1 MDSGKPSSDKDD
13 TLSGIDSER
22 SAGVSSGDAD
32 INGAAGEADGE
43 EYYEEEIEYI
53 EDSDESDGEEVE
65 DSFRGGI
72 PPEQMRWGYPPP
84 RFGNMTFPPPRF
96 PPNAFGPRPPEFG
109 AWNMPPAEEDD
120 EVEYEYY
127 IEVAENE
134 ELDPETETEYE
145 DDSSGDGSDTE
156 DFVPRDAK
164 KGMDALKIADELGDD
179 IKQLQ
184 DDGEEKS
191 RELDSMD
198 HISRIFIKILKYS
211 VNTLIILILVFVCF
225 VFVHFTFNKVSVR
238 SSSSGKTGTTAVNDF
253 KWRLLFSQANSVAK
267 SFYEATG
274 TLDGFMNT
282 VDVTL
287 RGTAEIQ
294 GEKKHFY
301 CIKKRNGMA
310 FLKLGAGDSARS
322 YYMDTRGKMW
332 FLNKGGMSGGRE
344 HISDSEGELLRSLT
358 VFDDVLN
365 QRAFPLDG
373 GKDSVLDSAIKYEG
387 RLPLSGREQEC
398 ISVTDSMF
406 RKTKFY
412 VDPSTHFMSG
422 VEISMGESIIK
433 VIFDD
438 YSTVEGN
445 FKVPMTRTVY
455 SGGKHYATVKLD
467 MVVRNREIMF
477 PQ

>member
-1 MDSGKPSSDKDD
+1 
-13 TLSGIDSER
+13 
-22 SAGVSSGDAD
+22 
-32 INGAAGEADGE
+32 
-43 EYYEEEIEYI
+43 
-53 EDSDESDGEEVE
+53 
-65 DSFRGGI
+65 
-72 PPEQMRWGYPPP
+72 
-84 RFGNMTFPPPRF
+84 
-96 PPNAFGPRPPEFG
+96 
-109 AWNMPPAEEDD
+109 
-120 EVEYEYY
+120 
-127 IEVAENE
+127 
-134 ELDPETETEYE
+134 
-145 DDSSGDGSDTE
+145 
-156 DFVPRDAK
+156 
-164 KGMDALKIADELGDD
+164 
-179 IKQLQ
+179 
-184 DDGEEKS
+184 
-191 RELDSMD
+191 
-198 HISRIFIKILKYS
+198 
-211 VNTLIILILVFVCF
+211 
-225 VFVHFTFNKVSVR
+225 
-238 SSSSGKTGTTAVNDF
+238 
-253 KWRLLFSQANSVAK
+253 
-267 SFYEATG
+267 
-274 TLDGFMNT
+274 
-282 VDVTL
+282 
-287 RGTAEIQ
+287 
-294 GEKKHFY
+294 
-301 CIKKRNGMA
+301 
-310 FLKLGAGDSARS
+310 
-322 YYMDTRGKMW
+322 MDTRGKMW